1 MCIEKV
7 REREGREKKT
17 SEDVDGEERKERKNH
32 QLIPPAGESRRGAVG
47 VCAGGKILLAVGG
60 LSAIGMPGVSYARCS
75 YIQITVN
82 GLIVSASTSQA
93 NLERRSRTE
102 KIGLSL
108 IDRIRNTVYL
118 SCSCFSY
125 SGV

>member
-7 REREGREKKT
+7 REREGRKKKKT

-60 LSAIGMPGVSYARCS
+60 LSAIGKPGVSYARCS
-75 YIQITVN
+75 YIRSTDN
-82 GLIVSASTSQA
+82 GQRVDCKCQHQPGQPG
-93 NLERRSRTE
+93 E
-102 KIGLSL
+102 K
-108 IDRIRNTVYL
+108 VAH
-118 SCSCFSY
+118 
-125 SGV
+125 